1 MTLYEVLVKEPTQ
14 SCLELSLGPTV
25 VSRTQVDDGQGGV
38 KTERREDK
46 VLVLKTVGQVAITLL
61 SEVL

>member
-1 MTLYEVLVKEPTQ
+1 MKEPTQ
-14 SCLELSLGPTV
+14 SCLELGLAPTV
-25 VSRTQVDDGQGGV
+25 VSSAEVDDGQGGV

-46 VLVLKTVGQVAITLL
+46 VLVLKTVGQVAVTLL